1 MRDEGY
7 PITAMI
13 ELEYP
18 IPEGSSVMEE
28 MKKCVAYC
36 RNALA

>member
-1 MRDEGY
+1 
-7 PITAMI
+7 MI

-28 MKKCVAYC
+28 MAKCADYC
-36 RNALA
+36 REALES

>member
-1 MRDEGY
+1 
-7 PITAMI
+7 MI

-28 MKKCVAYC
+28 MGKCVQYC
-36 RNALA
+36 RTALES